1 MVEIINSLKQYGSLY
16 EFIGKQPRTKDDI
29 CQYATDVLGKKSRT
43 TVLKYANQAFDGN
56 IPLLIVKDELISIDV
71 DKYRAFIE
79 TLNSMFG
86 VDVGKVFQ
94 ETTPSKKKK
103 PEDDIAKVTVI
114 EAPIIKEY
122 RTKVNELEAELSKVK
137 AAHEQVLKEMEAEN
151 QRIADEWQRK
161 LEQLKNKR
169 AKKVCANIATEMDN
183 KVIVTSTIHSVAPEH
198 LARDFFLDDSHWQID
213 VPYQVSKYGGEKD
226 SFLN

>member
-56 IPLLIVKDELISIDV
+56 IPLLIVKDELISMDV

-94 ETTPSKKKK
+94 ETTPSKKKNQK
-103 PEDDIAKVTVI
+103 MILQRLQLLKH
-114 EAPIIKEY
+114 
-122 RTKVNELEAELSKVK
+122 RLSKSIVP
-137 AAHEQVLKEMEAEN
+137 
-151 QRIADEWQRK
+151 K
-161 LEQLKNKR
+161 L
-169 AKKVCANIATEMDN
+169 M
-183 KVIVTSTIHSVAPEH
+183 S
-198 LARDFFLDDSHWQID
+198 
-213 VPYQVSKYGGEKD
+213 
-226 SFLN
+226 